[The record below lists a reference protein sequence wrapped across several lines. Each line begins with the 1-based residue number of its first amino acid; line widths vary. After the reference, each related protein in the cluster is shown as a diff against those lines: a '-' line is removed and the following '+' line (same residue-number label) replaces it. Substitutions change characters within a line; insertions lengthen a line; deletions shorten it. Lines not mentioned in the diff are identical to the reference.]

1 MGKQHE
7 SSPPSH
13 TPRWRRRKEAR
24 PAELIA
30 AALDLFAERG
40 FAGTKIEDVAARAGV
55 TKGTIYLYFGS
66 KEALLEAV
74 VRETIVSEIE
84 RAERHVD
91 EYTGS
96 ARELLETYLRNW
108 WHAVGETKLAAIA
121 KLMMAESASFP
132 DLAAFYVREV
142 VQRGRRLLARVLER
156 GVASGEFRS
165 VDVPQAVRVVLAP
178 LLHASMWRQSFFQCE
193 QMPLDVEA
201 YLRTHIDLV
210 MHGITASPREDDSDH
225 A

>member
-1 MGKQHE
+1 VGNSPN
-7 SSPPSH
+7 SSSEPH
-13 TPRWRRRKEAR
+13 APRWRRRKEAR

-40 FAGTKIEDVAARAGV
+40 FAGTKIEDVASRAGV
-55 TKGTIYLYFGS
+55 TKGTVYLYFGS

-96 ARELLETYLRNW
+96 ARELLVSYLRHW

-132 DLAAFYVREV
+132 DLAAFYVGEV
-142 VQRGRRLLARVLER
+142 VQRGRRLLARILER
-156 GVASGEFRS
+156 GVASGEFRP

-201 YLRTHIDLV
+201 YLRTHVDLL
-210 MHGITASPREDDSDH
+210 MHGITAPAHEDDTDH